1 MKEGE
6 LVATVA
12 HKSTQAYS
20 SWLFLE
26 VAGLVRSAL
35 CDMSQIEAYGV
46 ANGPGSF
53 TGLRV
58 GLTAVKAWAEIYG
71 RPVIPVS
78 RLEAVA
84 VQAKADSR
92 IVAPFLDASR
102 GQIFGGLYERQGRTV
117 RPLGQEMVGS
127 GQEFLA
133 WVFSEAKGERVSWM
147 SPDAPLLCGAI
158 EQDGKVSIQVEPAS
172 MPLGPVIAQIAADR
186 LNQGIF
192 TDALHLD
199 ANYVRRSDAE
209 ILWKEPKAPLG

>member
-12 HKSTQAYS
+12 HESAEPYS
-20 SWLFLE
+20 SWLFFE
-26 VAGLVRSAL
+26 VAGLVKSAL
-35 CDMSQIEAYGV
+35 GDMCQIEAYGV

-71 RPVIPVS
+71 RRVIPVS

-84 VQAKADSR
+84 VQAKTDSR
-92 IVAPFLDASR
+92 IVAAFLDASR

-117 RPLGQEMVGS
+117 RPLSQEMVGS
-127 GQEFLA
+127 GEEFLA
-133 WVFSEAKGERVSWM
+133 WVLSEAKGERVGWV
-147 SPDAPLLCGAI
+147 SPDAPLLCSSI
-158 EQDGKVSIQVEPAS
+158 EQDGKVSIEVEPAS
-172 MPLGPVIAQIAADR
+172 LPLSPVIARIAADR